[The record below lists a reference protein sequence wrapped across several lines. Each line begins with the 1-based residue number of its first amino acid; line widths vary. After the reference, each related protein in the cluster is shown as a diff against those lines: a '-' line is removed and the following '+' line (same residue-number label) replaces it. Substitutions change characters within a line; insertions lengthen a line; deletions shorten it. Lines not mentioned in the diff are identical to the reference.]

1 MIVGSS
7 PGIVSAMRFERP
19 GDAHFSSYI
28 NYINRSD
35 AMRSKH
41 FKDWNAVNYDG
52 YNNYMEN
59 PEKSTGIFTAGK
71 DQLDLD
77 ARKQLRQSF
86 EKAERNGSVMWQ
98 TVVSFDNTFLAEHGL
113 YDLQTK
119 EVDQQ
124 KLRTAI
130 RTGMSRLLANEGLT
144 ASALWS
150 ASIHL
155 NTDNIHVHIAT
166 VEPDPQREFKEF
178 ERDGKVIQE
187 RKGYLRASTL
197 SKFKSAVAN
206 ELLNRDPSLAQI
218 SSLIRDRLP
227 AHQEPW
233 RNLPDR
239 QLMNYYKQIY
249 SKLPAD
255 RRQWR
260 YNMNGMKD
268 MRPLLDGFASRYM
281 QLYHKTELEAL
292 DSQLMTEVNFREF
305 LYGKGQPGK
314 EENRARDYY
323 DHKYD
328 ELFARMGNSVLK
340 EMLAQDRRTQSE
352 RDDFNVDVSEQSGHS
367 SAGRVPNHGILSSLK
382 AIKNLFRGEVQQHL
396 LNKQAHDRS
405 AAEEENKRN
414 NQNQDLYR

>member
-1 MIVGSS
+1 MGSS

>member
-178 ERDGKVIQE
+178 ESDGKVIQE
-187 RKGYLRASTL
+187 RKGYLKASTL

-227 AHQEPW
+227 AHQQPW

-249 SKLPAD
+249 SKLPND

-268 MRPLLDGFASRYM
+268 LRPLLDGFASRYM
-281 QLYHKTELEAL
+281 QLYHKTELESF

-314 EENRARDYY
+314 EENRAQDYY

-340 EMLAQDRRTQSE
+340 EMLAQDRRTRS
-352 RDDFNVDVSEQSGHS
+352 DHGDPNVDVSDQPER
-367 SAGRVPNHGILSSLK
+367 SATVGVPNHGILSSLK
-382 AIKNLFRGEVQQHL
+382 AIKNLFRGEVKQHL

>member
-1 MIVGSS
+1 
-7 PGIVSAMRFERP
+7 MRFERP
-19 GDAHFSSYI
+19 GDEHFSGYI

-35 AMRSKH
+35 AMRAKH

-52 YNNYMEN
+52 YNHYMEN

-77 ARKQLRQSF
+77 VRKQLRQSF
-86 EKAERNGSVMWQ
+86 EKAERAGSVMWQ
-98 TVVSFDNTFLAEHGL
+98 TVVSFDNTFLAEHGI
-113 YDLQTK
+113 YDLQTQ

-130 RTGMSRLLANEGLT
+130 RTGMGRLLANEGLT

-166 VEPDPQREFKEF
+166 VEPDPQRELMEF

-187 RKGYLRASTL
+187 RKGYLKAGTL

-227 AHQEPW
+227 AHQQPW
-233 RNLPDR
+233 RDLPDW

-249 SKLPAD
+249 SKLPDD

-260 YNMNGMKD
+260 YNMNGMKNL
-268 MRPLLDGFASRYM
+268 RPLLDGFASQYM
-281 QLYHKTELEAL
+281 QLYHKAELEAF

-314 EENRARDYY
+314 EENRAQDYY
-323 DHKYD
+323 DHKYG

-340 EMLAQDRRTQSE
+340 EMLAQDRWNQYKQDDSKTGATDLPE
-352 RDDFNVDVSEQSGHS
+352 RSPADG
-367 SAGRVPNHGILSSLK
+367 APNHGILASLK
-382 AIKNLFRGEVQQHL
+382 AIKNLFRGDVQQHL

-405 AAEEENKRN
+405 ATEEESKRT

>member
-1 MIVGSS
+1 MGSS
-7 PGIVSAMRFERP
+7 AGIVSVMRFERP
-19 GDAHFSSYI
+19 GDEHFSGYI

-41 FKDWNAVNYDG
+41 FKDWNAVKYDG
-52 YNNYMEN
+52 YNQYMEN

-71 DQLDLD
+71 DQLNLD

-98 TVVSFDNTFLAEHGL
+98 TVVSFDNTFLAEYGL
-113 YDLQTK
+113 YDLQTQ

-166 VEPDPQREFKEF
+166 VEPDPEREFMDF
-178 ERDGKVIQE
+178 NHDGKVVQE
-187 RKGYLRASTL
+187 RKGYLKASTL
-197 SKFKSAVAN
+197 NKFKSAVAN
-206 ELLNRDPSLAQI
+206 ELLNRDPELAQI

-227 AHQEPW
+227 AHQESW

-268 MRPLLDGFASRYM
+268 LRPLLDGFASRYM
-281 QLYHKTELEAL
+281 QLYHKTELETF

-314 EENRARDYY
+314 EENRSQDYY
-323 DHKYD
+323 DNKYD

-340 EMLAQDRRTQSE
+340 EMLAQDRRNQNKQDNPEKDATGLPE
-352 RDDFNVDVSEQSGHS
+352 RS
-367 SAGRVPNHGILSSLK
+367 SAGGVPNHGILSSLK

>member
-1 MIVGSS
+1 MGSS
-7 PGIVSAMRFERP
+7 AGIVSTMRFERP
-19 GDAHFSSYI
+19 GGEHFSGYI

-35 AMRSKH
+35 AMRAKH
-41 FKDWNAVNYDG
+41 FKDWNAVKYDG
-52 YNNYMEN
+52 YNQYMEN

-71 DQLDLD
+71 DQLNID
-77 ARKQLRQSF
+77 ARQQLRQSF

-113 YDLQTK
+113 YDPQTQ

-124 KLRTAI
+124 KLRIAI

-144 ASALWS
+144 ASAVWS

-166 VEPDPQREFKEF
+166 VEPDPQRDFKEF
-178 ERDGKVIQE
+178 ERDGKVFRE
-187 RKGYLRASTL
+187 RKGYLKASTL
-197 SKFKSAVAN
+197 DKFKSAVAN
-206 ELLNRDPSLAQI
+206 ELLNRDQSLAQI

-260 YNMNGMKD
+260 YNTNGMKD
-268 MRPLLDGFASRYM
+268 LRPLLDGFASRYM
-281 QLYHKTELEAL
+281 QLYHKTELEAF
-292 DSQLMTEVNFREF
+292 DSQLTNEVKFREF

-314 EENRARDYY
+314 EENRSQEYY

-340 EMLAQDRRTQSE
+340 EMLAQDRRNQNKQDNPEKDATGLPDRS
-352 RDDFNVDVSEQSGHS
+352 F
-367 SAGRVPNHGILSSLK
+367 AGGVPNHGILSSLK
-382 AIKNLFRGEVQQHL
+382 AIKNFFRGEVQQHL

>member
-1 MIVGSS
+1 M
-7 PGIVSAMRFERP
+7 
-19 GDAHFSSYI
+19 
-28 NYINRSD
+28 
-35 AMRSKH
+35 
-41 FKDWNAVNYDG
+41 
-52 YNNYMEN
+52 
-59 PEKSTGIFTAGK
+59 
-71 DQLDLD
+71 
-77 ARKQLRQSF
+77 
-86 EKAERNGSVMWQ
+86 
-98 TVVSFDNTFLAEHGL
+98 
-113 YDLQTK
+113 
-119 EVDQQ
+119 
-124 KLRTAI
+124 

-144 ASALWS
+144 ASAVWS

-166 VEPDPQREFKEF
+166 VEPDPQRDFKEF
-178 ERDGKVIQE
+178 ERDGKVFRE
-187 RKGYLRASTL
+187 RKGYLKASTL
-197 SKFKSAVAN
+197 DKFKSAVAN
-206 ELLNRDPSLAQI
+206 ELLNRDQSLAQI

-260 YNMNGMKD
+260 YNMNDMKD
-268 MRPLLDGFASRYM
+268 LRPLLDAFASRYM
-281 QLYHKTELEAL
+281 QLYHKTELEAF
-292 DSQLMTEVNFREF
+292 DSQLMNEVKFREF

-314 EENRARDYY
+314 EENRSQEYY

-340 EMLAQDRRTQSE
+340 EMLAQDRRNQSMHE
-352 RDDFNVDVSEQSGHS
+352 DPKEDTPDSPKRSSSGS
-367 SAGRVPNHGILSSLK
+367 SPSHGILSSLK
-382 AIKNLFRGEVQQHL
+382 TIKNLLRGDVQQHL

>member
-1 MIVGSS
+1 MGSS

-206 ELLNRDPSLAQI
+206 ELLNRDPELAQI

-249 SKLPAD
+249 SELPAD

-260 YNMNGMKD
+260 YNMNDMKD
-268 MRPLLDGFASRYM
+268 LRPLLDAFASRYM
-281 QLYHKTELEAL
+281 QLYHKTELEAF
-292 DSQLMTEVNFREF
+292 DSQLMNEVKFREF

-314 EENRARDYY
+314 EENRSQEYY

-340 EMLAQDRRTQSE
+340 EMLAQDRRNQSMHE
-352 RDDFNVDVSEQSGHS
+352 DPKEDTPDSPKRSSSGS
-367 SAGRVPNHGILSSLK
+367 SPSHGILSSLK
-382 AIKNLFRGEVQQHL
+382 TIKNLLRGDVQQHL

>member
-1 MIVGSS
+1 MGSS
-7 PGIVSAMRFERP
+7 PGIVSVMRFERP
-19 GDAHFSSYI
+19 GDEHFSGYI

-35 AMRSKH
+35 AMRAKH

-52 YNNYMEN
+52 YNHYMEN

-98 TVVSFDNTFLAEHGL
+98 TVVSFDNTFLVEHGL
-113 YDLQTK
+113 YDLQTQA
-119 EVDQQ
+119 VDQQ

-130 RTGMSRLLANEGLT
+130 RTGMTKLLANEGLT

-166 VEPDPQREFKEF
+166 VEPDPQREFMTF

-187 RKGYLRASTL
+187 RKGYLKAGTL

-206 ELLNRDPSLAQI
+206 EMLNRDPSLAQI

-227 AHQEPW
+227 AHQQPW

-249 SKLPAD
+249 SKLPDD

-260 YNMNGMKD
+260 YNMTGMKAL
-268 MRPLLDGFASRYM
+268 RPLLDGFASRYM
-281 QLYHKTELEAL
+281 QLYHKTELEAF
-292 DSQLMTEVNFREF
+292 DSQLMAEVNFREF

-314 EENRARDYY
+314 EENRVQDYY

-340 EMLAQDRRTQSE
+340 EMLAQDRRNQYKQGDSKTGAADLPE
-352 RDDFNVDVSEQSGHS
+352 RS
-367 SAGRVPNHGILSSLK
+367 STGNVPNHGILSSLK
-382 AIKNLFRGEVQQHL
+382 TIKNLFRGDVQQHL

-405 AAEEENKRN
+405 AAEEESKRN
-414 NQNQDLYR
+414 TQNQDLYR

>member
-1 MIVGSS
+1 MGSS
-7 PGIVSAMRFERP
+7 PGIVSVMRFERP
-19 GDAHFSSYI
+19 GGEHFSGYI

-35 AMRSKH
+35 AMRAKH
-41 FKDWNAVNYDG
+41 FQDWNAVNYDG

-86 EKAERNGSVMWQ
+86 EKAERGGSVMWQ
-98 TVVSFDNTFLAEHGL
+98 TVVSFDNIFLAEHGF
-113 YDLQTK
+113 YDPQTQ

-124 KLRTAI
+124 RFRTAI

-206 ELLNRDPSLAQI
+206 ELLNRDPELAQI
-218 SSLIRDRLP
+218 SSLIRDCLP
-227 AHQEPW
+227 AHQQPW
-233 RNLPDR
+233 RELPDR
-239 QLMNYYKQIY
+239 QLMNYYKRIY
-249 SKLPAD
+249 SQLPGD

-260 YNMNGMKD
+260 YGMNGMRD
-268 MRPLLDGFASRYM
+268 LRPLLDGFASRYM
-281 QLYHKTELEAL
+281 QLYHKNELKEF

-314 EENRARDYY
+314 EEHRSQDYY

-340 EMLAQDRRTQSE
+340 EMLAQDRRNQYKQEEPKADASDPPE
-352 RDDFNVDVSEQSGHS
+352 RSTTG
-367 SAGRVPNHGILSSLK
+367 GVPNHGILSSLK
-382 AIKNLFRGEVQQHL
+382 AIKNLFRGDVQQHL
-396 LNKQAHDRS
+396 LNKQVHDRS
-405 AAEEENKRN
+405 AAEEEAKKN

>member
-1 MIVGSS
+1 
-7 PGIVSAMRFERP
+7 MRFERP
-19 GDAHFSSYI
+19 GGEHFSGYI

-35 AMRSKH
+35 AMRAKH
-41 FKDWNAVNYDG
+41 FKNWNAVSYDG
-52 YNNYMEN
+52 YNHYMED

-71 DQLDLD
+71 DQLDPD

-113 YDLQTK
+113 YDLQTQ

-166 VEPDPQREFKEF
+166 VEPDPQREFTEF
-178 ERDGKVIQE
+178 ESNGKVIQE
-187 RKGYLRASTL
+187 RKGYLKASTL

-227 AHQEPW
+227 AHQQPW
-233 RNLPDR
+233 RNLPDW
-239 QLMNYYKQIY
+239 QLMNYYKRIY
-249 SKLPAD
+249 SKLPDD

-260 YNMNGMKD
+260 YNMNGMKEL
-268 MRPLLDGFASRYM
+268 RPLLDGFASRYM
-281 QLYHKTELEAL
+281 QLYHNTELQAF
-292 DSQLMTEVNFREF
+292 DSQLMTEVNFRDF

-314 EENRARDYY
+314 EEHRSQDYY

-328 ELFARMGNSVLK
+328 ELFDRMGNSVLK
-340 EMLAQDRRTQSE
+340 EMLAQDRRNQYKQEDPKADASASPKHSTT
-352 RDDFNVDVSEQSGHS
+352 SGM
-367 SAGRVPNHGILSSLK
+367 PKHGILSSLK
-382 AIKNLFRGEVQQHL
+382 AIKNLFRGDVQQHL

-405 AAEEENKRN
+405 TAEEENKRN
-414 NQNQDLYR
+414 NTNQNVYR

>member
-1 MIVGSS
+1 MGSS
-7 PGIVSAMRFERP
+7 AGIVSTMRFERP
-19 GDAHFSSYI
+19 GGEHFSGYI

-35 AMRSKH
+35 AMRAKH
-41 FKDWNAVNYDG
+41 FKDWNAVKYDG
-52 YNNYMEN
+52 YNQYMEN

-71 DQLDLD
+71 DQLNID
-77 ARKQLRQSF
+77 ARQQLRQSF

-113 YDLQTK
+113 YDPQTQ

-124 KLRTAI
+124 KLRIAI

-144 ASALWS
+144 ASAVWS

-166 VEPDPQREFKEF
+166 VEPDPQRDFKEF
-178 ERDGKVIQE
+178 ERDGKVFRE
-187 RKGYLRASTL
+187 RKGYLKASTL
-197 SKFKSAVAN
+197 DKFKSAVAN
-206 ELLNRDPSLAQI
+206 ELLNRDQSLAQI

-260 YNMNGMKD
+260 YNTNGMKD
-268 MRPLLDGFASRYM
+268 LRPLLDGFASRYM
-281 QLYHKTELEAL
+281 QLYHKTELEAF
-292 DSQLMTEVNFREF
+292 DSQLTNEVKFREF

-314 EENRARDYY
+314 EENRSQEYY

-340 EMLAQDRRTQSE
+340 EMLAQDRRNQSMHE
-352 RDDFNVDVSEQSGHS
+352 DPKSCGEQSS
-367 SAGRVPNHGILSSLK
+367 
-382 AIKNLFRGEVQQHL
+382 E
-396 LNKQAHDRS
+396 
-405 AAEEENKRN
+405 
-414 NQNQDLYR
+414 

>member
-1 MIVGSS
+1 MIVSSS
-7 PGIVSAMRFERP
+7 PGIVSVMRFERP
-19 GDAHFSSYI
+19 GDEHFSGYI

-35 AMRSKH
+35 AMRAKH

-52 YNNYMEN
+52 YNHYMEN

-77 ARKQLRQSF
+77 VRKQLRQSF
-86 EKAERNGSVMWQ
+86 EKAERAGSVMWQ
-98 TVVSFDNTFLAEHGL
+98 TVVSFDNTFLAEHGI
-113 YDLQTK
+113 YDLQTQ

-130 RTGMSRLLANEGLT
+130 RTGMGRLLANEGLT

-166 VEPDPQREFKEF
+166 VEPDPQRELMEF

-187 RKGYLRASTL
+187 RKGYLKAGTL

-227 AHQEPW
+227 AHQQPW
-233 RNLPDR
+233 RDLPDW

-249 SKLPAD
+249 SKLPDD

-260 YNMNGMKD
+260 YNMNGMKNL
-268 MRPLLDGFASRYM
+268 RPLLDGFASQYM
-281 QLYHKTELEAL
+281 QLYHKAELEAF

-314 EENRARDYY
+314 EENRAQDYY
-323 DHKYD
+323 DHKYG

-340 EMLAQDRRTQSE
+340 EMLAQDRWNQYKQDDSKTGATDLPE
-352 RDDFNVDVSEQSGHS
+352 RSPADG
-367 SAGRVPNHGILSSLK
+367 APNHGILASLK
-382 AIKNLFRGEVQQHL
+382 AIKNLFRGDVQQHL

-405 AAEEENKRN
+405 ATEEESKRT